1 MGIKGHYLKPN
12 FFTGET
18 EVNEITF
25 FLTDGGKTAEHSPIM
40 RISKVY
46 LSIDN
51 DNQKASLVILK
62 AYGTPFF
69 AEFNISYPT
78 GRNQLNRTIDEI
90 MEWLGYKES
99 WRKVGRDYKTLT
111 AIYITNGELTIDK
124 IKGINQ

>member
-18 EVNEITF
+18 EANEITF

-40 RISKVY
+40 RITNVY

-51 DNQKASLVILK
+51 DNQKAFLVIPK
-62 AYGTPFF
+62 TYGTPFF
-69 AEFNISYPT
+69 AEFNIFYPT
-78 GRNQLNRTIDEI
+78 GRNQLNKTIDEI

-111 AIYITNGELTIDK
+111 AISITNGELTIDN